1 VPILSTVMMEPV
13 LRHHF
18 RLGSVVTTV
27 DAVNGLLQAAAVV
40 PSGLRARTRLRTEP
54 MRETPVAYEVPRA
67 LRGPYGCF

>member
-27 DAVNGLLQAAAVV
+27 DAVNGPLQAAAV
-40 PSGLRARTRLRTEP
+40 SRAVFA
-54 MRETPVAYEVPRA
+54 RELASERN
-67 LRGPYGCF
+67 R